1 MRTRDD
7 HTSRVGSAVDSRWRA
22 CWCGQE
28 LDGRQSR
35 FCPALR
41 ERMSTRGSGGPV
53 SPGRLMRA
61 PSG

>member
-35 FCPALR
+35 FCPRCGSACRPGVPAAL
-41 ERMSTRGSGGPV
+41 SLPAV
-53 SPGRLMRA
+53 
-61 PSG
+61 